1 MESKDAYLKA
11 RRKDRKKAYMEMPAL
26 VKEYDAAYAKAERRR
41 PVGWMELPTTLRD
54 REEYCDERGEP
65 MVIELHT
72 PIWGEIEA
80 GFEWADDFHQD
91 ILDMGW
97 QACEGVPAM
106 YYLADARMAT
116 IVDDFL
122 ITESSPDAEVAER
135 TIALMRAKY
144 GEVTTE
150 RQPKSFY
157 GCKLEYGA
165 DGSIT
170 ISLPQKIIEAAR
182 EHLPGLIDGRT
193 PKQLELLTGT
203 ALQQALDSLELG
215 PARKACKDTTA
226 VQSVTG
232 SLKFSE
238 RVHTRLKLPVHRL
251 GCVQSSPVDVKLA
264 LRCALSVLASIW
276 PHRMEGRTWHPHR
289 TGQPRL
295 LAGAIHAED
304 FDLKGGSPSEL
315 ESHADF
321 SNGERQIIGELVT
334 YCGAAVAASTT
345 TLKAKALSTM
355 EGEQGGTSRVLTRTE
370 YGRIVARALGVPPE
384 GPTFI
389 GHRQSGALAG
399 GDAQGQRRQGTASAC
414 ALHPHQAG
422 DRARRVRARTRSRRT
437 HAGRPPHQ
445 VGDEGEAGSF
455 DRIRKRHDG

>member
-1 MESKDAYLKA
+1 MVRPELATPT
-11 RRKDRKKAYMEMPAL
+11 MPAGGD
-26 VKEYDAAYAKAERRR
+26 KNPAETRDWRSAKC
-41 PVGWMELPTTLRD
+41 T
-54 REEYCDERGEP
+54 GEG
-65 MVIELHT
+65 I
-72 PIWGEIEA
+72 
-80 GFEWADDFHQD
+80 
-91 ILDMGW
+91 
-97 QACEGVPAM
+97 
-106 YYLADARMAT
+106 
-116 IVDDFL
+116 
-122 ITESSPDAEVAER
+122 DAEVAER

-238 RVHTRLKLPVHRL
+238 RVHKRLKLPVHRL

-264 LRCALSVLASIW
+264 LRCALSVLAMIW

-289 TGQPRL
+289 
-295 LAGAIHAED
+295 AA
-304 FDLKGGSPSEL
+304 
-315 ESHADF
+315 SHA
-321 SNGERQIIGELVT
+321 S
-334 YCGAAVAASTT
+334 
-345 TLKAKALSTM
+345 
-355 EGEQGGTSRVLTRTE
+355 
-370 YGRIVARALGVPPE
+370 
-384 GPTFI
+384 
-389 GHRQSGALAG
+389 GH
-399 GDAQGQRRQGTASAC
+399 
-414 ALHPHQAG
+414 HP
-422 DRARRVRARTRSRRT
+422 R
-437 HAGRPPHQ
+437 
-445 VGDEGEAGSF
+445 
-455 DRIRKRHDG
+455 